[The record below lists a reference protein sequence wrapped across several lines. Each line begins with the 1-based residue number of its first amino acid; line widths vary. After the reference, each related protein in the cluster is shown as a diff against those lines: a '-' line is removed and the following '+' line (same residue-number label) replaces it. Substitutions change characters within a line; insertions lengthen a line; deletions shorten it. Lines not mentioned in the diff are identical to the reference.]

1 MKLKTR
7 FTIVFLVVITGL
19 AGISGLSGYFYIKTN
34 HLKNAEDLCSRS
46 IHALVTFQRLTA
58 RLLYTDTLDDSF
70 EQWRAH
76 YGALKDGLAE
86 LDASPD
92 LARLLEAEKQQAMVK
107 SMITFWRIT
116 ETRLDR
122 VDRHVSALLSAENP
136 SRDGLVYQ
144 FHASGDYPLL
154 IAKNTVG
161 SALMYLGTE
170 FEDKLQA
177 LTAMVDREIDRQM
190 RATIQQIVLVIFFIT
205 IIVIV
210 ILSTF
215 LTHLNHNLKN
225 WLAALQVMGE
235 GGFPEKI
242 DARGKDEINRIST
255 AINRTSDNLQ
265 VIRGELEK
273 RIGELSAARDAA
285 RAADRAKSLFLA
297 NMGHE
302 LRTPLNAIIGF
313 SGLLLQ
319 SDALTLAQK
328 SQLVSISRNGR
339 HLLAMI
345 NDVLAMSKIEAGR
358 ETVVPQSIGVTELL
372 REMAEMFTPRAEAKG
387 LDIYFSAARR
397 VPANIIADGM
407 KLRHVL
413 VNLIQNAIKFTP
425 SGRIGVRVDTL
436 DVADMPDGADLPGG
450 RGAAL
455 YFTVKDTGSGIE
467 RELEE
472 SVFEAF
478 VQADAG
484 RNKQD
489 GTGLGLAICQKLI
502 SIMGGV
508 IDFESKPGEGSVFWF
523 IIPLVAAEGETQAPN
538 GPYQDQEAL
547 PGGHRA
553 VVEKQAVA
561 LVSRIQKIPG
571 EILEEMEQAATRAEI
586 GNLKALIETIRAH
599 DRHLASVFTDL
610 VENFAYDQLLALLR
624 KRDG

>member
-19 AGISGLSGYFYIKTN
+19 AGISGLSGYFYVKTN
-34 HLKNAEDLCSRS
+34 HLKNAEDVCSRS
-46 IHALVTFQRLTA
+46 THALVTFQRLTA

-70 EQWRAH
+70 EQWRVH
-76 YGALKDGLAE
+76 YGALKGSLAE

-92 LARLLEAEKQQAMVK
+92 LARLLETEKQQAMVK
-107 SMITFWRIT
+107 SMIAFWRIT

-136 SRDGLVYQ
+136 SRDGLVHQ

-161 SALMYLGTE
+161 SALLYLGTE

-242 DARGKDEINRIST
+242 DARGKDEINRISR

-328 SQLVSISRNGR
+328 SQLVSISRNGK
-339 HLLAMI
+339 HLLATI

-358 ETVVPQSIGVTELL
+358 ETVAAQSVEVAGLL
-372 REMAEMFTPRAEAKG
+372 RETAEMFTPRAEAKG
-387 LDIYFSAARR
+387 LDISFSVGPG
-397 VPANIIADGM
+397 VPESITADGM

-413 VNLIQNAIKFTP
+413 VNLLQNAVKFTP
-425 SGRIGVRVDTL
+425 SGRIDVRVDTL
-436 DVADMPDGADLPGG
+436 EGADLPGG
-450 RGAAL
+450 RGPAL
-455 YFTVKDTGSGIE
+455 YFAVKDTGPGIE
-467 RELEE
+467 REMEE

-489 GTGLGLAICQKLI
+489 GTGLGLAICAKFI
-502 SIMGGV
+502 AMMGGV
-508 IDFESKPGEGSVFWF
+508 IDFESEPGEGSVFWF
-523 IIPLVAAEGETQAPN
+523 IIPRVAAEGETQAPK
-538 GPYQDQEAL
+538 GPYPDQAAL
-547 PGGHRA
+547 PEGDRV
-553 VVEKQAVA
+553 VVETQGVA
-561 LVSRIQKIPG
+561 LASRMQGVPG
-571 EILEEMEQAATRAEI
+571 DILEEMAQAATRAEI
-586 GNLKALIETIRAH
+586 GNLKALVEVVRSH
-599 DRHLASVFTDL
+599 DRHLAAVLTDL